1 MVIKRP
7 FGDGE
12 EDGFRVAHQE
22 SKRRITTSNINAQN
36 MMCGLSSQDL
46 AATLEPLI
54 RRWVREEV
62 QSSCQRF
69 FGTLTRSPMNAI
81 EPCKKTP
88 LQLRFVAKLPNTIFT
103 STQIR
108 SEDNTAVKLVLFDVD
123 SNEIVSFGPFSSMKV
138 EIIPLD
144 GDFSYDDDEDWPEKD
159 FDDKVIC
166 ARDGRRPLLTGDLVV
181 TLENGVADLGELCF
195 TDNSSWRRSRKFM
208 IGARVKDTSHGV
220 RIREARSQ
228 AVIVKDQRGEAYK
241 KHHPPY
247 LVDEIWRLEK
257 IAKDG
262 VIDKRLATYRI
273 CTVKDLLQMYA
284 TNQSLLRKLLGGS
297 SNKTWETVIKH
308 AKDCVLDDK
317 LYMYRSSEDG
327 IGLLLDSV
335 LTVVGA
341 SFDGQNYQ
349 PLDKLSVYQMPMV
362 EALKQK
368 VYENLNGMVPI
379 DESSVFGVPVPMSF
393 LHQDH
398 LKSEDVDFQGVNIPL
413 LQQDEHETNMYGV
426 VDSGSETEIGVGN
439 DPGSIDYFSS
449 ALRNSFVFKECSSGG
464 YGQDDLVADI
474 GTSLWHG
481 NELFIDTSNR
491 TIDFVSSDFGISFS
505 RNGSPRARWC
515 KIRAAL
521 KWKSVRR
528 DVAAKRMAEYESYFN
543 F

>member
-12 EDGFRVAHQE
+12 EDGFRVANQE
-22 SKRRITTSNINAQN
+22 PKRRITTSNFNAQN

-81 EPCKKTP
+81 EPCKKTS

-123 SNEIVSFGPFSSMKV
+123 SNEIVSCGPFSSMKV

-159 FDDKVIC
+159 FDDKVIG

-208 IGARVKDTSHGV
+208 IGARVKDTNHGV

>member
-1 MVIKRP
+1 MVLKRP

-12 EDGFRVAHQE
+12 EDRFRVANQE
-22 SKRRITTSNINAQN
+22 SKRRITTSNFNAQN
-36 MMCGLSSQDL
+36 AMCGLTSQDL
-46 AATLEPLI
+46 ASTLEPLI
-54 RRWVREEV
+54 RRWVREEI
-62 QSSCQRF
+62 Q
-69 FGTLTRSPMNAI
+69 
-81 EPCKKTP
+81 
-88 LQLRFVAKLPNTIFT
+88 
-103 STQIR
+103 

-123 SNEIVSFGPFSSMKV
+123 SNKIVTRGPLSSMKL
-138 EIIPLD
+138 EIVPLD
-144 GDFSYDDDEDWPEKD
+144 GDFAVDDDEDWPEKD

-181 TLENGVADLGELCF
+181 TLENGVADLGELRF

-208 IGARVKDTSHGV
+208 IGARVKDSNRGV

-228 AVIVKDQRGEAYK
+228 AVIVKDQRGESYK

-262 VIDKRLATYRI
+262 VLHKRLATYRI
-273 CTVKDLLQMYA
+273 CTVKDFLQMYA

-317 LYMYRSSEDG
+317 LYMYRSSEDA
-327 IGLLLDSV
+327 IGLLFDSV

-341 SFDGQNYQ
+341 AFDGQNYQ
-349 PLDKLSVYQMPMV
+349 PLDKLSS
-362 EALKQK
+362 KQK
-368 VYENLNGMVPI
+368 IYKNLNGMVPI
-379 DESSVFGVPVPMSF
+379 DESSVFGVPVSKSML

-398 LKSEDVDFQGVNIPL
+398 LKSGSVDIQGVNIPL
-413 LQQDEHETNMYGV
+413 LQQDEHETHMYGV
-426 VDSGSETEIGVGN
+426 ADSGSETEIGVGH
-439 DPGSIDYFSS
+439 DPCSMDYFSS
-449 ALRNSFVFKECSSGG
+449 ALRNCFVFKEFSSGG
-464 YGQDDLVADI
+464 YGQDDLVANI

-481 NELFIDTSNR
+481 NELFIDTSNQ
-491 TIDFVSSDFGISFS
+491 TIDIVSSDFGISFS
-505 RNGSPRARWC
+505 GNGSPRARWC

-521 KWKSVRR
+521 KWGSVRR
-528 DVAAKRMAEYESYFN
+528 DVAAKKMAEYDSYFN